1 LISQGRSILYI
12 AIAALLALLGGIT
25 WYASLDN
32 PQLAMVQIELA
43 DVTVQ
48 SVNSIE
54 GRANLEV
61 DFLVKNPSEKTFT
74 VSLIDYELFADGTPL
89 GKGQYST
96 EDIPLPGRAAF
107 YPGAEIALPSTFQL
121 IRSDTISAAYE
132 AIVGEQPVKFSAKG
146 KIVVESAWSL
156 VEKQFEISQ

>member
-1 LISQGRSILYI
+1 LIGQGKGILYA
-12 AIAALLALLGGIT
+12 AIAGLLAMLGGIM

-32 PQLAMVQIELA
+32 PQLDMAEINIA
-43 DVTVQ
+43 DVKVK

-61 DFLVKNPSEKTFT
+61 NFLIKNPSEKTFT
-74 VSLIDYELFADGTPL
+74 ILSIDYELSADGAPI

-107 YPGAEIALPSTFQL
+107 YPDAEIALPSNFQI
-121 IRSDTISAAYE
+121 IRSDANSDVYD
-132 AIVGEQPVKFSAKG
+132 AIVNGEPVKFSAKG
-146 KIVVESAWSL
+146 KMVVESAWSL
-156 VEKQFEISQ
+156 VEKQFDTS

>member
-1 LISQGRSILYI
+1 MISQGRSILYI

>member
-1 LISQGRSILYI
+1 MISQGRSILYI

-121 IRSDTISAAYE
+121 ILSDTNSAAYE